1 MSRHSKRNVLLGI
14 GCGAL
19 LTLASWTQIWINF
32 SVSEGATTTVL
43 AVPGTSASPLISAIA
58 LGSLAAVGALL
69 IARRVARIIV
79 LGAVLILGMGGVVTL
94 LVTFANP
101 VSASLIVLSA
111 TLGLSDIQTVSASVV
126 ETSITLWLWLAVVG
140 FLVVCC
146 CATWGL
152 VSEPKWASPTDRFTR
167 PEINASSQAT
177 TSSKSRAIDAWDSL
191 SRGDD
196 PTS

>member
-19 LTLASWTQIWINF
+19 LALASWTQIWIIF
-32 SVSEGATTTVL
+32 SLSEGATTKELT
-43 AVPGTSASPLISAIA
+43 VPGTLASPLTSAIA

-79 LGAVLILGMGGVVTL
+79 LGAVLILGLGGVVSL

-111 TLGLSDIQTVSASVV
+111 TLGISDIQTVSASVV
-126 ETSITLWLWLAVVG
+126 ETSMTFWLWLAVLG
-140 FLVVCC
+140 FVAVCC

-152 VSEPKWASPTDRFTR
+152 MSERKWASPTDRFTR
-167 PEINASSQAT
+167 PEMNTSSQAT
-177 TSSKSRAIDAWDSL
+177 TSSKSRAIDVWDSL